1 MITLNKKELTKQLT
15 IHLKGLKLLKN
26 STREVELSFKDNM
39 LKVTSIN
46 KQAHKITTSTSFEG
60 GTVDKNLF
68 VNVEEFLNSLKLS
81 NEVSFTSTSMK
92 IGMVTV
98 NSLPSILEYTF
109 PTLKEAKTYAIDFK
123 AFNKAAKKVSI
134 LLPNKNEI
142 RDYMFNY
149 FLNEGNVICS
159 DGHRIGSAA
168 ILEKDIDVVIPSS
181 LGFMLPL
188 LDKEGY
194 IEADEYNLIL
204 KTDTVSIQQ
213 TLDKYTNPML
223 NAFYK
228 VKDILA
234 GTEPSTYTVPTE
246 ELMLYIKHLNNSVSR
261 TKNEGYSPVKLS
273 FKDKKL
279 TIQNPNLST
288 IVTLEVSS
296 YTEATFSINGDYL
309 YKTLSICKSKQIT
322 LTLTNLY
329 LNVKDEQSNV
339 NQTICALR
347 L

>member
-1 MITLNKKELTKQLT
+1 MIYLHNKELMKELK

-39 LKVTSIN
+39 LKVTSVN
-46 KQAHKITTSTSFEG
+46 KQEHRMTTLTSFEG
-60 GTVDKNLF
+60 TVEDINLF

-81 NEVSFTSTSMK
+81 NEVELTSTSMK
-92 IGMVTV
+92 IGRVTI
-98 NSLPSILEYTF
+98 NSLPSMEYTF
-109 PTLKEAKTYAIDFK
+109 PALKEAKTYAIDFK

-134 LLPNKNEI
+134 VLPDKDEV

-159 DGHRIGSAA
+159 DGRRIGSAS
-168 ILEKDIDVVIPSS
+168 ILEKGIDAVIPSS

-204 KTDTVSIQQ
+204 KTDTVSIQK
-213 TLDKYTNPML
+213 TLDNYTNPML
-223 NAFYK
+223 SVFYK

-234 GTEPSTYTVPTE
+234 GIESSTHVVQTE
-246 ELMLYIKHLNNSVSR
+246 ELMLYIKHLNNFVGR
-261 TKNEGYSPVKLS
+261 TKNDKYSPVKLS
-273 FKDKKL
+273 FKDNKL

-288 IVTLEVSS
+288 VFTLEVSS
-296 YTEATFSINGDYL
+296 STEATFSINGDYL

-322 LTLTNLY
+322 LTLTNVY

-339 NQTICALR
+339 NQTICAMR